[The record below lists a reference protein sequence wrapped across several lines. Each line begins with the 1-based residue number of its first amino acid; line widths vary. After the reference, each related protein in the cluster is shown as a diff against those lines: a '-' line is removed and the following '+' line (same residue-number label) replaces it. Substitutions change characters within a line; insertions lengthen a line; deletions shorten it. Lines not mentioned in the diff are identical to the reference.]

1 MMGQIP
7 PRSGYRRFVDPL
19 AASCPVQAPPGT
31 IGSPEP
37 FEEWLASDL
46 RAARDAS
53 ARVLVVSPFPL
64 DSTRV
69 RAHGRATIVLQE
81 PANAGAGRSGHH
93 FASGSF
99 DVAYLHRLSVVT
111 LPGRWLERAYR
122 LLEPGGRIAVAVEP
136 AEFSF
141 APLPAGGDAH
151 LLARMLTDA
160 GFHRPRVLHRSSR
173 LIVAGAHCAERG
185 DAW

>member
-1 MMGQIP
+1 MGQIP
-7 PRSGYRRFVDPL
+7 LRRGYRGFVDTL
-19 AASCPVQAPPGT
+19 AASPLESAPNA
-31 IGSPEP
+31 IASSEP

-46 RAARDAS
+46 RAAGDPS
-53 ARVLVVSPFPL
+53 ARVLVVSPLPL

-69 RAHGRATIVLQE
+69 RVHGRATIVWQK
-81 PANAGAGRSGHH
+81 PGDADAGRTGPH

-99 DVAYLHRLSVVT
+99 DVAYLHRLSVIT

-122 LLEPGGRIAVAVEP
+122 LLEPGGRIAAAVDP